1 MNPGSAVP
9 SAAIAVD
16 SSRLE
21 QSDPLLQ
28 RALATLNSVF
38 GYDSFR
44 PGQSEVVSALA
55 AGADAMVIMPTGAGK
70 SLCYQIPALVRDGLT
85 VVVSPLIAL
94 MKDQVD
100 QLVSN
105 GVSAAYLN
113 STLSREQQ
121 IKTLSALAHGELKL
135 LYVAPERLLQANF
148 LERLRQVNLSMFA
161 IDEAHCVSQWGH
173 DFRPE
178 YAALGQLKQLFPHVP
193 VAALTATADHAT
205 RVDIIGQLA
214 LQQPFLFLGSFDR
227 PNIRYNQIEKYK
239 PFDQL
244 SDYLHGRKGQSG
256 IIYCTSRKRVEEIA
270 ERLKAKGVDADAYH
284 AGIDIKLRN
293 RVQERFVKDEL
304 AIVVATVAFGMG
316 IDKPNVRFVVHYD
329 IPKNIESYYQET
341 GRAGRDGL
349 PAEALL
355 LYDPADISRVRR
367 LLENIENPRQQQV
380 EQHKLNAMASFS
392 EAQTCRRQVL
402 LHYFGEQRKQSCGN
416 CDICL
421 DPPKRYSGTVDAQK
435 VLSCIY
441 RMGQRF
447 GAGYLVEVL
456 RGADNARVK
465 EYGHNK
471 LSTWGIGKDQPPEH
485 WLSVVRQLV
494 HLGLLVQDI
503 TQSSILRLTEAARPV
518 LKGEQALEL
527 AVPRVKLASQKRQ
540 IELEGDDRRLFA
552 RLRGLRKKLAE
563 DEGVPPY
570 VVFNDATLLQMAQE
584 KPTRE
589 VELLQISGVGERKL
603 SRFGD
608 PFLEVICDHLL
619 GR

>member
-1 MNPGSAVP
+1 MMAAPAPQSADLH
-9 SAAIAVD
+9 AM
-16 SSRLE
+16 
-21 QSDPLLQ
+21 
-28 RALATLNSVF
+28 ALSQLNSVF

-44 PGQSEVVSALA
+44 PGQADVVMALA
-55 AGADAMVIMPTGAGK
+55 QGADALVIMPTGAGK
-70 SLCYQIPALVRDGLT
+70 SVCYQIPALMRNGVT
-85 VVVSPLIAL
+85 IVVSPLIAL

-121 IKTLSALAHGELKL
+121 IKTLNQLAHGELKL
-135 LYVAPERLLQANF
+135 LYVAPERLLQSSF
-148 LERLRQVNLSMFA
+148 LERLQQLPLAMFA

-178 YAALGQLKQLFPHVP
+178 YAALGQLKRLFPHVP

-205 RVDIIGQLA
+205 RTDILAQLG
-214 LQQPFLFLGSFDR
+214 LQQPYLHLGSFDR

-244 SDYLHGRKGQSG
+244 TEYLTARKGQSG
-256 IIYCTSRKRVEEIA
+256 IIYCTSRKRVEDIS
-270 ERLKAKGVDADAYH
+270 ERLRAKGFDCDAYH
-284 AGIDIKLRN
+284 AGIELDKRN
-293 RVQERFVKDEL
+293 SVQEKFVKDEL

-341 GRAGRDGL
+341 GRGGRDGL

-380 EQHKLNAMASFS
+380 EQHKLNAMAAFS
-392 EAQTCRRQVL
+392 EAQNCRRQVL
-402 LHYFGEQRKQSCGN
+402 LHYFGEPRKKSCGN

-421 DPPKRYSGTVDAQK
+421 DPPKRYDGVVDAQK

-456 RGADNARVK
+456 RGADTARVR
-465 EYGHNK
+465 EHGHNK
-471 LSTWGIGKDQPPEH
+471 LSTWGIGKDKSPEH

-494 HLGLLVQDI
+494 HLGFLVQDI
-503 TQSSILRLTEAARPV
+503 TQSSILRLTEAARP
-518 LKGEQALEL
+518 LLRGELSLEL
-527 AVPRVKLASQKRQ
+527 AVPRVRLAKQERQ

-570 VVFNDATLLQMAQE
+570 VVFNDATLLQMAQD

-589 VELLQISGVGERKL
+589 AELLQISGVGERKL
-603 SRFGD
+603 MRFGE